1 MLNPFHLLHPSS
13 SCVFFLPSPSPRN
26 STGILS
32 RNEGGCLGGRDT
44 PGCCLGAR
52 PGKGSRFPAVSNKT
66 DGEASPLKEA
76 ETKEDEEE
84 MEKKKRKKEKSET
97 GKAMVPHSSM
107 FIFSTTNP

>member
-1 MLNPFHLLHPSS
+1 MAFPIPGHR
-13 SCVFFLPSPSPRN
+13 VPSPPRVP
-26 STGILS
+26 TAGS
-32 RNEGGCLGGRDT
+32 RAGLEAEAAPR
-44 PGCCLGAR
+44 PI
-52 PGKGSRFPAVSNKT
+52 PGKGSRFSAVSNKT

-76 ETKEDEEE
+76 ESKEDEEE

>member
-1 MLNPFHLLHPSS
+1 MVCKCS
-13 SCVFFLPSPSPRN
+13 
-26 STGILS
+26 
-32 RNEGGCLGGRDT
+32 GGKDT

-66 DGEASPLKEA
+66 DGEASPLKET

-84 MEKKKRKKEKSET
+84 MEKKKRKKEKRET